1 MTNEQIFKSVV
12 GGNNFMT
19 PNIECYYGNSEYVCE
34 LSYGS
39 GMGLYMFGCTF
50 VNKKTMERET
60 ELDTSFCET
69 NKNVARM
76 NAIKYIEEI
85 LN

>member
-12 GGNNFMT
+12 CGKNFMS
-19 PNIECYYGNSEYVCE
+19 PNVEGYYGNSEYVCE

-39 GMGLYMFGCTF
+39 AMGLHMFGCTF
-50 VNKKTMERET
+50 VNKRTMERET

-69 NKNVARM
+69 NMVVARTSAM
-76 NAIKYIEEI
+76 EYIKEI

>member
-12 GGNNFMT
+12 GGNNFMS
-19 PNIECYYGNSEYVCE
+19 PNVEGYYGNSEYVCE

-39 GMGLYMFGCTF
+39 GMGLYVFGCTF
-50 VNKKTMERET
+50 VNKRTMEREM

-69 NKNVARM
+69 NESVARTSAM
-76 NAIKYIEEI
+76 KYIKEI